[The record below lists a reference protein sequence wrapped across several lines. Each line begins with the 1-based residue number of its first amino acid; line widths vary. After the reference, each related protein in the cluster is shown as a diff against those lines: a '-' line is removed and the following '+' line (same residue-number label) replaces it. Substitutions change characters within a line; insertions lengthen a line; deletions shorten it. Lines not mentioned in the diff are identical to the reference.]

1 MLNSLDE
8 LLCVIVSVNYLTN
21 VVAKRYRPE
30 GLVLDHYENSSV
42 QASFV
47 MIYFIFTLPERLNSL

>member
-1 MLNSLDE
+1 MNSY
-8 LLCVIVSVNYLTN
+8 VIVSVNYLTN

-47 MIYFIFTLPERLNSL
+47 MIYFIFTLPERLNAF